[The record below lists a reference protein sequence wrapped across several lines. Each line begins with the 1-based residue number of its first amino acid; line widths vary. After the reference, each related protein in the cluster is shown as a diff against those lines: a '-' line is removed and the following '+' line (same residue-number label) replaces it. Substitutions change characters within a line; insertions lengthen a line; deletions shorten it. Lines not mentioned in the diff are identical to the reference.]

1 MSKGE
6 KYDEKI
12 YEYAESK
19 WRTRC
24 KNAFKKA
31 QEYYEGSSMLD
42 VYEIDEWRDGGGVD
56 HSYSV
61 RGEIEAD
68 GLTLEE
74 LGAELESLQDEV
86 EDLED

>member
-1 MSKGE
+1 MGLTNVNKGE

-42 VYEIDEWRDGGGVD
+42 VYGMMN
-56 HSYSV
+56 
-61 RGEIEAD
+61 GEM
-68 GLTLEE
+68 TEE
-74 LGAELESLQDEV
+74 LTTPIL
-86 EDLED
+86 

>member
-1 MSKGE
+1 MMKKFTNTQKVNGE
-6 KYDEKI
+6 L
-12 YEYAESK
+12 AVRMLS
-19 WRTRC
+19 
-24 KNAFKKA
+24 KKA